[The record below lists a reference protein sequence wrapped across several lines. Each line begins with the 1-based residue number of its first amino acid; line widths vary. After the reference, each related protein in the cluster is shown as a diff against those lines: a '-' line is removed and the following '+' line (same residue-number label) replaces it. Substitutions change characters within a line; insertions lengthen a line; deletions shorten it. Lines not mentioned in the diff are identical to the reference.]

1 MTIQKKICAAAL
13 VLLFSLSLLLGLPG
27 SARAEAPGDAVNR
40 FNVVL
45 VVDKSGS
52 LRNQRGHG
60 TDPDGLRFDA
70 LRLFLG
76 LLTESGN
83 NVGAVVFD
91 ERIRYEAA
99 LEPLDG
105 MEQKKALIR
114 ELEYYTPGYDTDI
127 GSAVLRATELLT
139 GMREENGLPCMI
151 LLFSDGMTDFTT
163 DDISGRKLR
172 SWAIADQA
180 LETAKAQGIVING
193 ILLNVDGI
201 AEGGRIEFQ
210 LYTHGTHGAFEE
222 VSRPED
228 LAAAFRRFYAIINNA
243 RYTGSER
250 VSFSEQGEAE
260 YRFLVPSF
268 GVEEVNVVVEGEHLR
283 AEDSEVRRRE
293 GGGERVEMAIFQPD
307 GTLCDITGHD
317 LDSTRY
323 RLVKIPHPHP
333 GVWNVQLK
341 GVPEDWVDVTMVYN
355 ASMRVTL
362 EIEAPETEA
371 YKALTPYDFTVWVD
385 DPGVPQLTDAQ
396 LAEMDARL
404 TVEQLSTGAVREY
417 AMELANGEYDCAIS
431 FPAGGDYR
439 IEAALGV
446 GGFEVCSNSLELSV
460 ENRPLVPQ
468 VDGITDMLDYGY
480 FEDGDWKLELDELF
494 GTGRGAGLTYTLSDD
509 FGGVLTVEDGVLTAA
524 LRDAETYAFILTA
537 EDQTGQSAEIAFELT
552 APPVQAKLRSVM
564 SLSEHGQPL
573 GPRWE
578 IDLEELFS
586 EPKDAPLDYALS
598 DDCGG
603 AVTIGDGIL
612 LVDLRELNRAEFELT
627 ATDLTGQSAQVS
639 FDFTVPHVTA
649 KVDAVNNV
657 LKQGRLDGF
666 LWEIGLDELFDD
678 PKGGPLEYTLS
689 DDYGGA
695 VALTDD
701 ALTVDFEAVKEAEFT
716 LTATDTI
723 ERQAAVSFKVKLPGP
738 AATTGAIT
746 ETVKTGLFQKNKG
759 LWETRLDVLFRD
771 PKGTKLTYTLSDDLG
786 GAAEI
791 DGKTLR
797 VNMKGQKK
805 AAFTVTATDEYGL
818 SADVSVTLTE
828 KNMTIRYALWALL
841 ALVGVSVPIG
851 VILWLRRRDEAW

>member
-1 MTIQKKICAAAL
+1 MTIQKKMCAAAMA
-13 VLLFSLSLLLGLPG
+13 LLLSLSLLLGLPG
-27 SARAEAPGDAVNR
+27 SALAEAPSDAVNR

-83 NVGAVVFD
+83 NVGAIVFD

-99 LEPLDG
+99 LEQLDG

-114 ELEYYTPGYDTDI
+114 ELEYYTPSYDTDI

-151 LLFSDGMTDFTT
+151 LLFSDGMTDFST

-180 LETAKAQGIVING
+180 LETAKAQGITING
-193 ILLNVDGI
+193 ILLNVDDI
-201 AEGGRIEFQ
+201 AEDGRIEFQ

-283 AEDSEVRRRE
+283 AGDSDDLRRE
-293 GGGERVEMAIFQPD
+293 GGGERVEMAIFRPD
-307 GTLCDITGHD
+307 ETLYDITGHD
-317 LDSTRY
+317 LDSARY

-333 GVWNVQLK
+333 GVWSVHLK
-341 GVPEDWVDVTMVYN
+341 GASEDWVDVTMVYN

-362 EIEAPETEA
+362 EILDPDLEKYE
-371 YKALTPYDFTVWVD
+371 ALTPYAFTVWVD
-385 DPGVPQLTDAQ
+385 DPGVPHLTDAQ

-404 TVEQLSTGAVREY
+404 TVEQFSTGTVREY
-417 AMELANGEYDCAIS
+417 AMGLIDGGYDCEIS

-439 IEAALGV
+439 IEASLGV
-446 GGFEVCSNSLELSV
+446 GGFEVCSNSLELRV
-460 ENRPLVPQ
+460 ENRPLVPL
-468 VDGITDMLDYGY
+468 VERITDMLEFGQ
-480 FEDGDWKLELDELF
+480 FRNGDWVLELDELF
-494 GTGRGAGLTYTLSDD
+494 GTGRSAGLTYTLSDD
-509 FGGVLTVEDGVLTAA
+509 FGGVLTAEDGVLTAA
-524 LRDAETYAFILTA
+524 LRDTETYAFTLTA
-537 EDQTGQSAEIAFELT
+537 EDQMGQSAEITFELT

-578 IDLEELFS
+578 IDLDELFS

-603 AVTIGDGIL
+603 AVTIGDGVL
-612 LVDLRELNRAEFELT
+612 QVDLSELNRAEFDLS

-639 FDFTVPHVTA
+639 FDFTVPRVTA
-649 KVDAVNNV
+649 KVDVVNNV

-666 LWEIGLDELFDD
+666 QWEIGLDELFDD
-678 PKGGPLEYTLS
+678 PKGGPLEYALS

-695 VALTDD
+695 VALTGD
-701 ALTVDFEAVKEAEFT
+701 ALTVDFEALKEAEFT

-723 ERQAAVSFKVKLPGP
+723 ERQAVIPFKIRLPGP

-791 DGKTLR
+791 DGTTLR
-797 VNMKGQKK
+797 VNMTGQKK

-828 KNMTIRYALWALL
+828 KNMTIRYALWALA
-841 ALVGVSVPIG
+841 ALTGIG
-851 VILWLRRRDEAW
+851 ATGALLLWLRRRNEAW

>member
-13 VLLFSLSLLLGLPG
+13 ALLFSLSLLLGLPG

-40 FNVVL
+40 FNVML

-83 NVGAVVFD
+83 NVGAIVFD

-201 AEGGRIEFQ
+201 AEDGRIEFQ

-228 LAAAFRRFYAIINNA
+228 LAAAFRRFYAIINNT

-283 AEDSEVRRRE
+283 AEDSDDRHRE
-293 GGGERVEMAIFQPD
+293 GGGERVEMEIFQPD

-317 LDSTRY
+317 LDSARY

-333 GVWNVQLK
+333 GVWNVHLT
-341 GVPEDWVDVTMVYN
+341 GAPEDWVDVTMVYN

-362 EIEAPETEA
+362 EIGEPETEA
-371 YKALTPYDFTVWVD
+371 YKALTPCDFTVWVD
-385 DPGVPQLTDAQ
+385 DPGVPQLTDTQ

-417 AMELANGEYDCAIS
+417 AMELSNGKYDCEIS

-468 VDGITDMLDYGY
+468 VDEITDMLEFGR
-480 FEDGDWKLELDELF
+480 FRDGDWELELDELF

-524 LRDAETYAFILTA
+524 LRDAETYAFTLTA
-537 EDQTGQSAEIAFELT
+537 EDQTGQSAEIAFALT
-552 APPVQAKLRSVM
+552 APPVEAKLRGVT
-564 SLSEHGQPL
+564 SLSEYGQPL

-578 IDLEELFS
+578 IALDELFD
-586 EPKDAPLDYALS
+586 EPKDAPLDYTLS
-598 DDCGG
+598 DDFGG
-603 AVTIGDGIL
+603 AVTIGDGVL
-612 LVDLRELNRAEFELT
+612 CADLSELNREEFDLT
-627 ATDLTGQSAQVS
+627 ATDLTGQSAQIP
-639 FDFTVPHVTA
+639 FAFTVPCVTA

-657 LKQGRLDGF
+657 LKQGSLDGF

-678 PKGGPLEYTLS
+678 PKGGPLEYALS

-695 VALTDD
+695 VTLTED
-701 ALTVDFEAVKEAEFT
+701 ALTVDFEALKEAEFT

-723 ERQAAVSFKVKLPGP
+723 ERQAVVPFKVKLPGP

-759 LWETRLDVLFRD
+759 LWETRLDVLFRN

-797 VNMKGQKK
+797 VNMTGQKK

-818 SADVSVTLTE
+818 SADVPVTLTE

-841 ALVGVSVPIG
+841 ALAGIGIPIG